1 MNVKQLRLLTAAQRL
16 LKIDMGMG
24 LWGTT
29 LMRSFGIRGRR
40 FWGPAVVCSLMGLAL
55 FSRSLLAQD
64 DGAHSTFPAAEPQQ
78 TVQWHLF
85 SFPPAFIASGPDAG
99 HGYQDRILDYFEK
112 RLPNF
117 RIERRHSVL
126 ARALANIEHGGAA
139 CTGALARTPERE
151 RYMVFSEPVLHSL
164 PLRLVVNEHR
174 AEDVRKML
182 DRAGAAHLSDL
193 GMLAEL
199 NGGAVQG
206 RAYGPLID
214 SWIAGA
220 KTSGGIHLTARPELA
235 FFMLARGRIDY
246 TFAYPDEVGY
256 FMRRHKGKD
265 MMDTLV
271 TFPLA
276 GVEQAVASHFACS
289 NDQTGRAVI
298 DTINGIIA
306 AERGRPGGQAPWQK
320 PYLDWIDA
328 NARADMLRLMGA
340 EYQPSAALRT
350 GP

>member
-1 MNVKQLRLLTAAQRL
+1 MALTGFLRGVHAQEV
-16 LKIDMGMG
+16 DE
-24 LWGTT
+24 
-29 LMRSFGIRGRR
+29 
-40 FWGPAVVCSLMGLAL
+40 
-55 FSRSLLAQD
+55 
-64 DGAHSTFPAAEPQQ
+64 HSTSPAAEPPLV
-78 TVQWHLF
+78 VQWHLF

-99 HGYQDRILDYFEK
+99 HGYQDQILDYFE
-112 RLPNF
+112 RHLPGI

-151 RYMVFSEPVLHSL
+151 KYMVFSEPVLVSL

-174 AEDVRKML
+174 ADEVRKMM
-182 DRAGAAHLSDL
+182 DAAGGTYLSDL
-193 GMLAEL
+193 DMLAKL

-206 RAYGPLID
+206 RAYGPMID
-214 SWIAGA
+214 AWIAGA
-220 KTSGGIHLTARPELA
+220 KIRRGIHMTARPELA
-235 FFMLARGRIDY
+235 FLMLARGRIDY

-271 TFPLA
+271 TLPLA

-289 NDQTGRAVI
+289 KDAAGRAVI
-298 DTINGIIA
+298 DAINGVIA
-306 AERGRPGGQAPWQK
+306 RERAATGDQAPWQQ

-328 NARADMLRLMGA
+328 NAQADILRLMEAKHKPGINV
-340 EYQPSAALRT
+340 SG